1 MACISVDWHD
11 DIPRNWHG
19 AGYIKIS
26 YLYLLVD
33 SSIRLYFTNKTIFVF
48 KTLVD

>member
-11 DIPRNWHG
+11 IPRDWHG